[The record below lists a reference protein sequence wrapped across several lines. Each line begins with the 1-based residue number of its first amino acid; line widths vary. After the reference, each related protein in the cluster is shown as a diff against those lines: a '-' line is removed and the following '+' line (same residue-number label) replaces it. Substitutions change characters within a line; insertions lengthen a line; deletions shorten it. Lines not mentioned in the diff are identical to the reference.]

1 MPNDPVF
8 RNHFD
13 MTDVSTAIDRIEAA
27 AKSGGLPALAKA
39 ADVPY
44 STAAELRGKG
54 WRTRAVVT
62 IEKLSAAADEML
74 GIVEGSGDEA
84 ADGRPR

>member
-1 MPNDPVF
+1 
-8 RNHFD
+8 
-13 MTDVSTAIDRIEAA
+13 MTDVSDALNRIEAA

-54 WRTRAVVT
+54 WRTRAIAT
-62 IEKLSAAADEML
+62 IEKLSAAA
-74 GIVEGSGDEA
+74 A
-84 ADGRPR
+84 A

>member
-1 MPNDPVF
+1 
-8 RNHFD
+8 
-13 MTDVSTAIDRIEAA
+13 MTDLSDALNRIEAA

-54 WRTRAVVT
+54 WRTRAIAT
-62 IEKLSAAADEML
+62 IEKLSAAADAML
-74 GIVEGSGDEA
+74 DADA
-84 ADGRPR
+84 ASQDAAA

>member
-1 MPNDPVF
+1 LPNRPAF
-8 RNHFD
+8 RNHRG
-13 MTDVSTAIDRIEAA
+13 MTDVTAALDRIEAA

-54 WRTRAVVT
+54 WRTRAIAT

-74 GIVEGSGDEA
+74 DGAEA
-84 ADGRPR
+84 AA